1 MLVLTRKNLESIQIG
16 SEVRIT
22 VVKVEHGRV
31 RLGIEAPDD
40 VVIVRQELV
49 KAAGGSAG
57 ERTSPAA
64 TSTAST

>member
-16 SEVRIT
+16 DAIRIT

-40 VVIVRQELV
+40 VVIVRQELTR
-49 KAAGGSAG
+49 AAGSRLG
-57 ERTSPAA
+57 EHTAPAA
-64 TSTAST
+64 NSATGA